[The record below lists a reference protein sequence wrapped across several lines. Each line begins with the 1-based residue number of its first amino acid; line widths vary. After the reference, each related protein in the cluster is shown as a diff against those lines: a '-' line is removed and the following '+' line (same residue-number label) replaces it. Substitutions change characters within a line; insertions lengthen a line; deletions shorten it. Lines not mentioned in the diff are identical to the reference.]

1 MPSHLDPWGLAPGKS
16 YNGSAFWVLPGCVD
30 TGGFPF
36 PGPHTFL
43 MRCLPPPYPR
53 QPDRARA
60 MPSAQTC
67 SSAHGTGRST
77 SPSDHMNPTGLT
89 PAHKRESCLDT
100 LHPTV
105 S

>member
-43 MRCLPPPYPR
+43 MRCLPPPHTH
-53 QPDRARA
+53 A
-60 MPSAQTC
+60 S
-67 SSAHGTGRST
+67 
-77 SPSDHMNPTGLT
+77 PTGLVPCLLHR
-89 PAHKRESCLDT
+89 PAAVHT
-100 LHPTV
+100 AQAGAHHPVTT
-105 S
+105 

>member
-43 MRCLPPPYPR
+43 MRCLPPPIP
-53 QPDRARA
+53 
-60 MPSAQTC
+60 
-67 SSAHGTGRST
+67 
-77 SPSDHMNPTGLT
+77 T
-89 PAHKRESCLDT
+89 PARQGSCHAFCTDLQQCT
-100 LHPTV
+100 RHRPEHITQ
-105 S
+105 